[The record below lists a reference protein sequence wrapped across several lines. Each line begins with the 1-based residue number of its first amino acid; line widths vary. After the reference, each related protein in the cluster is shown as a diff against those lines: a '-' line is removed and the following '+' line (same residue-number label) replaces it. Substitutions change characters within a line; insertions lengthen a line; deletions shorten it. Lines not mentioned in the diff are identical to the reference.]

1 MASAH
6 TAPPPCPVPPAT
18 GPAWLQ
24 ASGLA
29 CRRGGRPVF
38 SDVDLDLYAGQALWL
53 RGPNGCGK
61 TSLLRLLAG
70 LGEPDEGEARFE
82 NEPVR
87 SLRPEVRA
95 RLRYLGHA
103 NALSPGLTLAEA
115 LGLLARLGGA
125 APSRSRLAEALARV
139 GLDGRID
146 TPVASLSQG
155 QKRRAALAR
164 LMLDHEPCLWLLDEP
179 LEALDADGAA
189 LFEQWLRAHL
199 SHGGAVLMTSHAP
212 WPSDGLPLA
221 QWHWGS
227 EVSA

>member
-1 MASAH
+1 MPSAH
-6 TAPPPCPVPPAT
+6 TAPPCPVPPAT

-24 ASGLA
+24 AHGLA
-29 CRRGGRPVF
+29 CRRGGRRVF
-38 SDVDLDLYAGQALWL
+38 SDVELDLHAGQALWL

-70 LGEPDEGEARFE
+70 LGEPDEGEALFE
-82 NEPVR
+82 GEPVR

-103 NALSPGLTLAEA
+103 NALSPGLQLGEA
-115 LGLLARLGGA
+115 LGVLARLAGA
-125 APSRSRLAEALARV
+125 APSRAQVAEALVQV
-139 GLDGRID
+139 GLAGRID
-146 TPVASLSQG
+146 EPVSRLSQG
-155 QKRRAALAR
+155 QRRRAALAR

-189 LFEQWLRAHL
+189 LFEHWLRAHL
-199 SHGGAVLMTSHAP
+199 AHGGAVLMTSHAP

-221 QWHWGS
+221 QWHWAD
-227 EVSA
+227 EVAA